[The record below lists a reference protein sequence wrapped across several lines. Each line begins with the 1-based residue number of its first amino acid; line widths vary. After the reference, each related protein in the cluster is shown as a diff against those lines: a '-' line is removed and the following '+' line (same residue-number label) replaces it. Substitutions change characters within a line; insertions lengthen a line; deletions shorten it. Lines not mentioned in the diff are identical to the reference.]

1 GACWP
6 ACTENRQCP
15 DTGTCNERGRCEI
28 RCTTDFDCSAGKA
41 CGSEGVCEV
50 ISECVTQGCNAPDGS
65 LYCNEVSG
73 YCFEDACLDNPCDGL
88 ANSTG
93 ECQRYFD
100 EYRCHCNEDY
110 VWDGDADACVV
121 FECSAIDLGTFDGTR
136 IGQTGNTCDG
146 TSLYNAFGNGV
157 KSCTRYTT
165 EAKELV
171 YKLTVPAGDAVEVHM
186 EPTDFDA
193 SLWVTT
199 SCDDVLGLKCVVGSD
214 DPETVVIHNDTT
226 EDQTY
231 YIIADAYKGC
241 GAFTLTV
248 DVGPYCGNGIVD
260 GNDQCDG
267 DNFDEQT
274 CEGLGYVGGGMLGCT
289 EDCKID
295 TSECQFICQAL
306 ELGTFSETIIR
317 TDQDTCASTSFYDV
331 RGTGTSCTR
340 YSSNG
345 NEIVYEL
352 AVPAG
357 EGVLVAVEP
366 TGFDAAIW
374 VTPSC
379 DDLVGAQ
386 CIVGVDES
394 SSTSGREELDLVND
408 GDSPQTYYIVVDAFN
423 GCGTFDLTITPK

>member
-1 GACWP
+1 
-6 ACTENRQCP
+6 
-15 DTGTCNERGRCEI
+15 
-28 RCTTDFDCSAGKA
+28 
-41 CGSEGVCEV
+41 
-50 ISECVTQGCNAPDGS
+50 
-65 LYCNEVSG
+65 VS
-73 YCFEDACLDNPCDGL
+73 
-88 ANSTG
+88 
-93 ECQRYFD
+93 
-100 EYRCHCNEDY
+100 
-110 VWDGDADACVV
+110 
-121 FECSAIDLGTFDGTR
+121 
-136 IGQTGNTCDG
+136 
-146 TSLYNAFGNGV
+146 
-157 KSCTRYTT
+157 SCTRYTS

-171 YKLTVPAGDAVEVHM
+171 YKLTVPARVAVEVHM
-186 EPTDFDA
+186 ELTTDFDA

-267 DNFDEQT
+267 DNLDEQT
-274 CEGLGYVGGGMLGCT
+274 CEGLGYVGGGTLGCT

-317 TDQDTCASTSFYDV
+317 TDQDTCASTSLYNA

-340 YSSNG
+340 YSTNG

-366 TGFDAAIW
+366 TEFDAAIW

-379 DDLVGAQ
+379 DDLLGAQ

-394 SSTSGREELDLVND
+394 ASTSGREELDLVND
-408 GDSPQTYYIVVDAFN
+408 GDSPQTYYIVVDTFN